1 MAWIALTSAKLQ
13 TRVGVEEYAALIA
26 ENGGSAAAAKVS
38 EILRQVAQDIVGRV
52 NAGRR
57 KRGLGPALNT
67 GLYIPP
73 GSERHA
79 YTICVRLMTSTFPS
93 LSTYNGED
101 RKEEYQNAENHL
113 DDLANND
120 ADSDDAGGDTF
131 AGSSSSSFR
140 YGGETKMDF
149 ITPV

>member
-1 MAWIALTSAKLQ
+1 MAWIALTSDKLQ

-26 ENGGSAAAAKVS
+26 ENGAEAEAKVS

-57 KRGLGPALNT
+57 KRGLGPAVNT

-93 LSTYNGED
+93 LATYNGED
-101 RKEEYQNAENHL
+101 RATDYQNAEDHL
-113 DDLANND
+113 DDLANNN
-120 ADSDDAGGDTF
+120 ADSDDAGGNTF
-131 AGSSSSSFR
+131 ASTSSSSFR